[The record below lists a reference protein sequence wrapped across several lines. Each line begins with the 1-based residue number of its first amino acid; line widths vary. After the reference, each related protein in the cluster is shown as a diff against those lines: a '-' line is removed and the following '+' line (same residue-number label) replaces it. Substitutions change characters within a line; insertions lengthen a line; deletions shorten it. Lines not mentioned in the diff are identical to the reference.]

1 MGFNSADKN
10 TFIAYIE
17 GTHLDTDQSPWL
29 LFLYLIFHI
38 LSQPGHRARWHFSG
52 QREVRL
58 FSGHGQNPETA
69 CGLGRHHRETEKTT
83 GALVLHKGQLQPDF
97 SRAQLEFHRA
107 MLGSTV
113 RNLFWC
119 CLWRTLKRES
129 NMLVILY

>member
-38 LSQPGHRARWHFSG
+38 LSQPGHRARWHFLG

-119 CLWRTLKRES
+119 FCFCLFGSVFSGGL
-129 NMLVILY
+129 